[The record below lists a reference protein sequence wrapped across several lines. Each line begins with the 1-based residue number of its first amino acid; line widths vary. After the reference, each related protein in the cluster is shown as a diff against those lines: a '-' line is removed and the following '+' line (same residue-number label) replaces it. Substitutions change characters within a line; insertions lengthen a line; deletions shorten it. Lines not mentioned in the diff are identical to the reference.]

1 MGFSEAGTRSL
12 SALAVGATCAVLV
25 LLGVRLA
32 DRATGVAAALVF
44 PWLPAVFEQATQAR
58 SYSLAALLSALFVLA
73 CLRAWD
79 QPRSA
84 WRWAVA
90 AGLLVASTWVFLYTL
105 LAAPL
110 ILVGLRRAAWTD
122 VRRWGVPAF
131 AVAGLLVVPVVALGM
146 RQRGQIAWIPQQG
159 VDWLAGQVV
168 GEQYFSGLGWWVV
181 GGWLLTLAG
190 VYRLARTKPR
200 SAVLLAAW
208 VAVPAG
214 LLLAGDLVVPQVLY
228 QERYLMFTAPA
239 LALALGSAVSW
250 VRPRVLGAPGRG
262 GGRGREPAAR
272 AGPPRRETRVRRGAR
287 PRASSPSGPSRAT
300 RSSPSRR

>member
-1 MGFSEAGTRSL
+1 MSLLAAPREGWHRGEPLAPAHSRPRSHAPLLLAAYGFVVSFAAAWVPGYWGDEGASVTMARKPLGDFVSTLGDVDAVHGAYYLVLRMWGSVVGFSEAGTRSL

-58 SYSLAALLSALFVLA
+58 SYSLAALLSALFVHA

-110 ILVGLRRAAWTD
+110 VLVGLRRGAWPD
-122 VRRWGVPAF
+122 VRRLVAPAF
-131 AVAGLLVVPVVALGM
+131 AVAGLLVAPVVALGM

-159 VDWLAGQVV
+159 WT
-168 GEQYFSGLGWWVV
+168 GWQ
-181 GGWLLTLAG
+181 GSS
-190 VYRLARTKPR
+190 
-200 SAVLLAAW
+200 SASS
-208 VAVPAG
+208 
-214 LLLAGDLVVPQVLY
+214 
-228 QERYLMFTAPA
+228 T
-239 LALALGSAVSW
+239 SAVS
-250 VRPRVLGAPGRG
+250 AG
-262 GGRGREPAAR
+262 GWPA
-272 AGPPRRETRVRRGAR
+272 GGC
-287 PRASSPSGPSRAT
+287 
-300 RSSPSRR
+300 